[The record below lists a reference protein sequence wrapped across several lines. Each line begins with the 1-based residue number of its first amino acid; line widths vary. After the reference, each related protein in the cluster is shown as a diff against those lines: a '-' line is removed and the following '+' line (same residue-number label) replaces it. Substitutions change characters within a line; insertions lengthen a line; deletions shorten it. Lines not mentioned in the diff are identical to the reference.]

1 MARAALG
8 APAHVRRTVR
18 RSRIGPEGPSPG
30 SRGLGLGPGARG
42 RPAAPPGPQG
52 PPPPPPPSAPSSCA
66 QARPA
71 SRAGVIDSSPP
82 PGPGPRR
89 NFEAAAAAS
98 PIEGGEDPR
107 SMSGRSAAPRVAR
120 TQGTAAFAGPRRL
133 ADLDQQRLPSLVSD
147 PLVVRA
153 SSSISLRTLHL
164 PHRSME
170 VDRVSHT

>member
-30 SRGLGLGPGARG
+30 SRGLGLGPGAPGRG
-42 RPAAPPGPQG
+42 RPPGPPGPQG

-82 PGPGPRR
+82 PGRRR
-89 NFEAAAAAS
+89 NFEAS

-164 PHRSME
+164 SHRSME
-170 VDRVSHT
+170 VDRVSHSELTL

>member
-42 RPAAPPGPQG
+42 RPPGPPGPQG

-89 NFEAAAAAS
+89 NFEAS

-107 SMSGRSAAPRVAR
+107 SMSGRSAAPRAAR

-133 ADLDQQRLPSLVSD
+133 ADLDQQRLPSLVSES
-147 PLVVRA
+147 LVVRA
-153 SSSISLRTLHL
+153 SSSPAISLRTLHL

-170 VDRVSHT
+170 VDRVSHM